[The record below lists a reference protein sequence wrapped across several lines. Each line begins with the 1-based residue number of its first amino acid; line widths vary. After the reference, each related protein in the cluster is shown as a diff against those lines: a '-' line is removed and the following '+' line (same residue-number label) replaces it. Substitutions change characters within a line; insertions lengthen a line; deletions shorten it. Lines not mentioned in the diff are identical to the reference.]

1 MYATSLCKC
10 INLKFLR
17 DLKDFFFSV
26 TCPSFKGWLEFV
38 SEQPTPLEVSMA
50 QLASAKQAIPP
61 TEDLLQVYNQKQIR
75 SEEVKSNLIH
85 TRTRV
90 RSPLQGSPYSAE
102 EYQTAQLKKSQ
113 NFLGSVGYRTILAKH
128 LTSFVF
134 AAQHH
139 LFHKQN
145 IPCDAIMESSF
156 PWQHYWIPLRGRFWH
171 AFFRS

>member
-1 MYATSLCKC
+1 
-10 INLKFLR
+10 
-17 DLKDFFFSV
+17 
-26 TCPSFKGWLEFV
+26 
-38 SEQPTPLEVSMA
+38 MA

-156 PWQHYWIPLRGRFWH
+156 PWQHYWIPPCVEDSDMPFFVPNISVEFVS
-171 AFFRS
+171 AFKQFSLPNHLPTQKRTISHK